1 MFLLDYVK
9 TGFEGALEPYYKK
22 DLKMETTKA
31 QQAEQN
37 QRQKKQGQR
46 QKPARQKDSNSD
58 TLI

>member
-1 MFLLDYVK
+1 MK

-46 QKPARQKDSNSD
+46 QKPARQKDSK
-58 TLI
+58 TAIAIL